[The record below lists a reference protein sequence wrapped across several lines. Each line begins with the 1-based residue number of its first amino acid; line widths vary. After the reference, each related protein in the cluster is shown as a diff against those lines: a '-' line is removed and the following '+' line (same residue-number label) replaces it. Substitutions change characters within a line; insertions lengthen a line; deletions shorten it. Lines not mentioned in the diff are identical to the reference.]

1 MHVTKDIK
9 INEVKSDREINK
21 YFIIAEEFNTHLS
34 VIDKASRQKI
44 SKDTTDMNITISLL
58 DLIHSHRRV
67 YSITAE

>member
-44 SKDTTDMNITISLL
+44 SKDTTDTNITISLL